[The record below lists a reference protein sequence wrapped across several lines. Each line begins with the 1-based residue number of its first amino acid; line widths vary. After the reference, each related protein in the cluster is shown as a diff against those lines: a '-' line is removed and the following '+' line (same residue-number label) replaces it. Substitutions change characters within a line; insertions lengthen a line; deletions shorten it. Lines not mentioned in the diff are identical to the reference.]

1 MTPPAGQGPLAVLQR
16 IRRPAPVARAGDRC
30 EMCAEDIPDEHGHVV
45 DIEGRSLLCACRAC
59 ALLFTNAGA
68 AGGRYRTV
76 PDRYVAVTPFELS
89 PGRWDELAIPVSMAF
104 FLPSSTSGHTACFY
118 PSPAGAT
125 ESLLP
130 MAAWAEMEA
139 ANPALGTVEP
149 DVEAVLVRARGN
161 GFDGYVVPIDACY
174 ELVGM
179 LRTHWRGFDGGAEAH
194 AKIEEFF
201 DGVARRAGARRG

>member
-1 MTPPAGQGPLAVLQR
+1 
-16 IRRPAPVARAGDRC
+16 
-30 EMCAEDIPDEHGHVV
+30 
-45 DIEGRSLLCACRAC
+45 
-59 ALLFTNAGA
+59 
-68 AGGRYRTV
+68 
-76 PDRYVAVTPFELS
+76 
-89 PGRWDELAIPVSMAF
+89 
-104 FLPSSTSGHTACFY
+104 
-118 PSPAGAT
+118 
-125 ESLLP
+125 
-130 MAAWAEMEA
+130 MEA

-149 DVEAVLVRARGN
+149 DVEAVLIRARGN